1 MQTERRRQR
10 VSQAGGSRFRSS
22 SLKAATAAT
31 RPDNSHRLRI
41 AQAGPFR
48 SPPGALAVEE
58 GEASNPCPESRRV
71 VSRGIFLRRWFSW
84 SREEGMKVQ
93 FEFTLAEVARRA
105 VNRSPLVHRW
115 RLMNSLAAAVLV
127 GLLMLFATPWDL
139 TIRGAVA
146 ASIVVVVFVLI
157 FSLGRRRIYRP
168 IGSLLVRD
176 RAFADQQVRT
186 EFLSLARRRIPAGT
200 QEQAAPKVAQE
211 TLVAGPTEGDYL
223 VAWLL
228 VLPLRQHQQ
237 QRRELGRRRGHR
249 SDSENIRL
257 VASARRLRDRGRLIP
272 AHRLPVF
279 LLLPPL
285 LQAPRLAGASAAHL
299 GRDLTRP
306 AAPPASS
313 A

>member
-1 MQTERRRQR
+1 
-10 VSQAGGSRFRSS
+10 
-22 SLKAATAAT
+22 
-31 RPDNSHRLRI
+31 
-41 AQAGPFR
+41 
-48 SPPGALAVEE
+48 
-58 GEASNPCPESRRV
+58 
-71 VSRGIFLRRWFSW
+71 
-84 SREEGMKVQ
+84 MKVQ

-211 TLVAGPTEGDYL
+211 TLVAGPTEGDYF

-228 VLPLRQHQQ
+228 FFLCVSISSSVVSSGVGAGTAAILRT
-237 QRRELGRRRGHR
+237 
-249 SDSENIRL
+249 SDSSPAPVVYVIAVASFLLTACLSFFFFRLFSKRL
-257 VASARRLRDRGRLIP
+257 VSR
-272 AHRLPVF
+272 V
-279 LLLPPL
+279 
-285 LQAPRLAGASAAHL
+285 QAQRTLAA
-299 GRDLTRP
+299 T
-306 AAPPASS
+306 
-313 A
+313 